1 MLLQIILFSLVP
13 SLSIFLGGV
22 AAAFWPPSKKTQS
35 LVQHFA
41 AGVVFAALA
50 GEVLP
55 QLADMHPSLI
65 WLTVGF
71 AIGVFVMLAIR
82 WFVEHQVK
90 TENEL
95 ASSPSTLL
103 LVVGIDIFIDG
114 LLIGAGL
121 VLENANQIGILLAFA
136 LGLEIL
142 FLGLATGAEMS
153 EAGSSRSRIIAMVA
167 ILAVPPIVGVVTG
180 ATLLAGVS
188 ITVMVLVLSFAVAAL
203 LFLVTEELLV
213 EAHEVPETPIATAA
227 FFVGF
232 LLLFLVEMTL

>member
-13 SLSIFLGGV
+13 SLAIFLGGA

-65 WLTVGF
+65 WMTVGF
-71 AIGVFVMLAIR
+71 AFGVFVMLVIR
-82 WFVEHQVK
+82 WFVERQVK
-90 TENEL
+90 TKDEL
-95 ASSPSTLL
+95 ASSPTTLL
-103 LVVGIDIFIDG
+103 MVVGIDIFIDG

-121 VLENANQIGILLAFA
+121 VLENANKIGILLAFA

-153 EAGSSRSRIIAMVA
+153 EAGSSRPRIIAVVA

-213 EAHEVPETPIATAA
+213 EAHEVPETPFATTA